1 MYAMGYGVEQDYLE
15 AALWYERAVQ
25 HNNYPFAAYALGT
38 LYLRGQGVERD
49 EERALELFLTAAEHE
64 NQANAY
70 AMYELGK
77 MYRRGIGT
85 EIDETK
91 ANYWDKMAYNAFV
104 SIEKARPDDRLQ
116 YRLGY
121 MALHGIGTDPSPET
135 AYFYWKRAVKQH
147 NKDALYAL
155 GKLCLDPAFP
165 GFSPQEG
172 EYYLWESWEK
182 HQNLQA
188 AYLLGKSY
196 AQGTV
201 LPQNMEKA
209 LELLATVAE
218 KGNPYAQYLL
228 GKIYY
233 WGNGVEQDREKGLEY
248 IRQAEEQGHPGAVG
262 FLERLAQWESQRI
275 HEQAV
280 PLFPLAT
287 RLLRQVS
294 QIFRRQFNI
303 DPPVARLVDSKLR
316 QKIAEKKLAHGQK
329 LEM

>member
-1 MYAMGYGVEQDYLE
+1 MEQDSLE

-25 HNNYPFAAYALGT
+25 HNSYPFAAYALGC

-49 EERALELFLTAAEHE
+49 EGRALELFLTAAEHE
-64 NQANAY
+64 KQPNAY
-70 AMYELGK
+70 AMYELGR

-91 ANYWDKMAYNAFV
+91 ADYWDKMAYNAFV
-104 SIEKARPDDRLQ
+104 SIEKTRPDDKLQ

-121 MALHGIGTDPSPET
+121 MALHGIGIEPSPET
-135 AYFYWKRAVKQH
+135 AYQYWKKAVPLK

-155 GKLCLDPAFP
+155 GKLCMDPAFP

-172 EYYLWESWEK
+172 EYYLQESWEK

-188 AYLLGKSY
+188 AYLLGKAY

-201 LPQNMEKA
+201 LPRDMEEA

-233 WGNGVEQDREKGLEY
+233 WGNGVEQDRENGLEY
-248 IRQAEEQGHPGAVG
+248 IRQAAEQGHPGAVG

-280 PLFPLAT
+280 PLFPMAT
-287 RLLRQVS
+287 RLLRQVG
-294 QIFRRQFNI
+294 QIFAHQFSLDTPI
-303 DPPVARLVDSKLR
+303 TRLVDKKLR

-329 LEM
+329 FEM